1 LILAAKKMDAIKE
14 AVKEIGAL
22 DVILLALSCY
32 IIWKLVIS
40 KLFAKPTPEEPR
52 IPELPAMRRRDMTV
66 EELREYDGVQRPD
79 GRICIAVDGKIF
91 DVTKGKRMYGKDGP
105 YGIFA
110 GRDASRG
117 LATFVASSEAVKDT
131 YDDLSDLT
139 PTELE
144 GMREWAAQFS
154 EKYPVVGRLL
164 KPGDVPETYSDED
177 DKSGSISGS
186 ESMTASTNSSNDES
200 EKKQE

>member
-1 LILAAKKMDAIKE
+1 MEAIKE
-14 AVKEIGAL
+14 AVKEISAL

-32 IIWKLVIS
+32 VIWKLVIS
-40 KLFAKPTPEEPR
+40 KLFAKPTPEQPR
-52 IPELPAMRRRDMTV
+52 EPELAPMRRKDMTLD
-66 EELREYDGVQRPD
+66 ELKEYDGQLRPD

-117 LATFVASSEAVKDT
+117 LGTFNASAEALRDT
-131 YDDLSDLT
+131 YDDLADLT
-139 PTELE
+139 ASEIE

-154 EKYPVVGRLL
+154 EKYPIVGRLL
-164 KPGDVPETYSDED
+164 KPGDLPETYSDAEEEE
-177 DKSGSISGS
+177 DKSGSFSG
-186 ESMTASTNSSNDES
+186 SMTASTTSSLGS
-200 EKKQE
+200 EDKKHD